1 MAIPSDS
8 LVENRIK
15 QLEENKDLSE
25 EQRRLLTRVKALF
38 ERSPSVIWKSL
49 ATKLLE
55 DPLNFIEANQP
66 ELAESFLD
74 RYKFNDSSTPEMK
87 PSAEAQ
93 K

>member
-15 QLEENKDLSE
+15 QLEEKDLSE

-49 ATKLLE
+49 ATKILE
-55 DPLNFIEANQP
+55 EPLNFIEHGQS

-74 RYKFNDSSTPEMK
+74 RYKFNDSSTPGTT
-87 PSAEAQ
+87 PSTEAQ